1 MKKYIYKVG
10 VVDMTPEEIAELE
23 AQEFIPSEEET
34 LLERIA
40 RLEAELAAKET
51 QTETETQN

>member
-51 QTETETQN
+51 QTET